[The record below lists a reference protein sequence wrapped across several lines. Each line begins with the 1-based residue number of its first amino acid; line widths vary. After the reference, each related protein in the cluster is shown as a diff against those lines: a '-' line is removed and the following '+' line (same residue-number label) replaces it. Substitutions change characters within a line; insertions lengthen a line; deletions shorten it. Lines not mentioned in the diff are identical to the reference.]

1 MSTIRTQSFLYHLT
15 DMNNLPSI
23 FANGLRSRNQLQSFS
38 DVADPQIIASR
49 QQFRLESYVPFH
61 FFARNPFDGAVQLNN
76 KSKKF
81 ALIAVQRSVARQNNW
96 SIIPQHP
103 LSSQTIRIFD
113 YQTGMEV
120 IEWDVMDQRNYHD
133 DRCRR
138 VCMAECL
145 SPTIVL
151 ASSFYAIYV
160 KSELDKAMLE
170 QLKAQYG
177 LSCYINVNPQMF
189 VN

>member
-1 MSTIRTQSFLYHLT
+1 MSTIRMQTLLYHLT
-15 DMNNLPSI
+15 DINNLPSI
-23 FANGLRSRNQLQSFS
+23 FANGLRPRSQLQNFS

-49 QQFRLESYVPFH
+49 QQFKLENYVPFH

-81 ALIAVQRSVARQNNW
+81 ALIAVQRSVACQNNW

-103 LSSQTIRIFD
+103 LASQTIQLFD
-113 YQTGMEV
+113 YQSGMDV
-120 IEWDVMDQRNYHD
+120 IEWDVMDQRDYHD
-133 DRCRR
+133 DRCKS

-145 SPTIVL
+145 SPTIVPV
-151 ASSFYAIYV
+151 SSFFAIYV
-160 KSELDKAMLE
+160 KSESDKAILDR
-170 QLKAQYG
+170 LKVQYG
-177 LSCYINVNPQMF
+177 LSCYINVNVKMF